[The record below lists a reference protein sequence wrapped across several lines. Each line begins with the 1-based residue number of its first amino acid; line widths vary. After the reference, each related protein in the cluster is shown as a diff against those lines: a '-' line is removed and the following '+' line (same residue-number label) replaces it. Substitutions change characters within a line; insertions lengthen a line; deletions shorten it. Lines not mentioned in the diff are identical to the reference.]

1 MARKIKKGVDS
12 IHEVEGVLYRIPETL
27 PHRTLEQMKVPRN
40 ENEVPLIEVDELVS
54 ADGFLL

>member
-1 MARKIKKGVDS
+1 MYGHVELMARKIKKGVDS

-40 ENEVPLIEVDELVS
+40 ENEVPFDRS
-54 ADGFLL
+54 